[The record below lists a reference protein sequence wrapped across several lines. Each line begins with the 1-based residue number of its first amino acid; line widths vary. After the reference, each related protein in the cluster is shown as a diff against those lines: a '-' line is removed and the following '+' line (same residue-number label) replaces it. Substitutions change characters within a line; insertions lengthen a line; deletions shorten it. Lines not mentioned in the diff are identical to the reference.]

1 MRPFASRM
9 RFLPCLFFVQN
20 FRTVNKFRYAA
31 VSLIGAIPAAA
42 LFIILIMAV
51 TDNPLDNMN
60 LNVKILTFF
69 TMTVGAFMV
78 ALPAGILIFGPK
90 TEKSEET
97 DEESSSSQDDKEDFA
112 VSGSDEESDGD
123 RLGSEEADGEEAGG
137 EEPAA
142 ESKDEMVSEEDADIY
157 ETDDADK

>member
-1 MRPFASRM
+1 M

-60 LNVKILTFF
+60 INVKILTFF

-78 ALPAGILIFGPK
+78 ALPFGILIFGPK

-97 DEESSSSQDDKEDFA
+97 DEESSSSQDEKEDFA
-112 VSGSDEESDGD
+112 ASESDEESVDGS
-123 RLGSEEADGEEAGG
+123 GSEEAGS

-142 ESKDEMVSEEDADIY
+142 ESKDEMLPEENADIY